1 MLADAPAPTEH
12 TRAAATRRPLFAPGF
27 VKRNASRI
35 ALVLAY
41 FILAIPAGIFRAGAD
56 NFGFPVRSDF
66 TTIENII
73 LNDWPNR
80 ALQADWLQPVFL
92 QHTAAIIY
100 LSWFALPIT
109 ATLPMFN
116 RAGGQPWRL
125 VGFVMVTY
133 YLGMPFFALYPLEPP
148 WVHNPEQVMRVFQV
162 LHPEIAGKDANPFA
176 SMPSLHV
183 ALPAAASLWW
193 GWKSPW
199 GKVMLGYAC
208 LIWFTVIYSGD
219 HYVADGLAGFAL
231 AAGTYWLVRLTRLPL
246 LQSEPVPAPAAS
258 APAEELRRA
267 A

>member
-1 MLADAPAPTEH
+1 MLADAPAPIEPA
-12 TRAAATRRPLFAPGF
+12 REAKARKPLFAPGF
-27 VKRNASRI
+27 FKRNGSRV

-41 FILAIPAGIFRAGAD
+41 YIVAIPAGMFRAGAD
-56 NFGFPVRSDF
+56 NFGFPVRSRF
-66 TTIENII
+66 TAIENVI

-80 ALQADWLQPVFL
+80 ALQVDWLQPIFL
-92 QHTAAIIY
+92 QHTAAMIY

-109 ATLPMFN
+109 ATLPLFN
-116 RAGGQPWRL
+116 RVDGQPWRL
-125 VGFVMVTY
+125 VGFVMIAY

-148 WVHNPEQVMRVFQV
+148 WAHNPEHVMRVFQV
-162 LHPEIAGKDANPFA
+162 LHPEIEGKDANPFA

-193 GWKSPW
+193 GWKSTW

-208 LIWFTVIYSGD
+208 LIWLTVIYSGD

-231 AAGTYWLVRLTRLPL
+231 ATATYWIVRWARLPL
-246 LQSEPVPAPAAS
+246 LRSEPAPAESVEPVEAL
-258 APAEELRRA
+258 PRA